1 MKKWVS
7 EVVTQDEIKKWNNG
21 DIITISAGTGAG
33 KSRFI
38 KVSLY
43 AHAKRQ
49 GKKILFLIHRTN
61 CVNQFQMEIEKDYK
75 TDIIDIKTY
84 QHIEAKIRYDK
95 NFDFSEYQYIVCD
108 EFHYFM
114 QDYFNKYTD
123 ISLNAILNQTDK
135 IRIFMSATGDVME
148 KYLSGFKKI
157 DVTPY
162 KISIDYNFIRKLIF
176 FNKDETFEQVIQ
188 QAIDENK
195 KAIFFI
201 DSAEKAYNLYKKY
214 KEHCL
219 FNCSK
224 HNDKYYKYV
233 DEEKI
238 NQMLLKERFEENILI
253 TTTCLDTGVN
263 IIDKDLYCIFCDVKD
278 IRTLIQCIG
287 RKRIQDKDDKI
298 ELYIKSVNNKQLGG
312 MITELNKRMD
322 MARYLKDHSA
332 HEYIEKY
339 PRDYDKYCIVYADKA
354 DKEKDTVNLNINY
367 LIYIKYVMD
376 CATYQQMVKEEF
388 GYCKFMARMFG
399 FYDPYQGYD
408 YVLFDEEYKNN
419 NLMEYLDSITGHKLL
434 KENQKELI
442 EKIDLR
448 VDGRQQKS
456 YKKLNEGLEMIKLPL
471 YLIN

>member
-298 ELYIKSVNNKQLGG
+298 ELYIKSVNNKQ
-312 MITELNKRMD
+312 
-322 MARYLKDHSA
+322 
-332 HEYIEKY
+332 
-339 PRDYDKYCIVYADKA
+339 
-354 DKEKDTVNLNINY
+354 
-367 LIYIKYVMD
+367 
-376 CATYQQMVKEEF
+376 
-388 GYCKFMARMFG
+388 
-399 FYDPYQGYD
+399 
-408 YVLFDEEYKNN
+408 
-419 NLMEYLDSITGHKLL
+419 
-434 KENQKELI
+434 
-442 EKIDLR
+442 
-448 VDGRQQKS
+448 
-456 YKKLNEGLEMIKLPL
+456 
-471 YLIN
+471 